1 MIADRCQVFNTF
13 RDPAGSLR
21 IEKGRVLRSVQPK
34 YAASTQAFLES
45 ETACEWVSAG
55 WMVSSRMLGV
65 RADGALEIEHDRI
78 FFPSY
83 PWEWC
88 IEQWAAA
95 ATLTLDLCAKL
106 VRQGLILKDA
116 TPLNILFSG
125 TQPVLVDVLSI
136 ETREPTNPLWNA
148 YGQFM
153 RTFILPMIA
162 YKYLGWPL
170 RASCF
175 RRDGYEPGT
184 LYPALSWTQLLRSP
198 LWSSVAL
205 PVLLENTSRKSSSPS
220 TLHLS
225 ADAAEDVLLRRL
237 DKLKRM
243 VKSLQPERKRS
254 RWSDYQETAQH
265 YSSDDHRRKE
275 EFVVKALGI
284 AQPETVLDV
293 GANTGT
299 YSRIAANCGARVVA
313 LDTDAAATSLNY
325 ERARERGHSIL
336 ALHADI
342 ARPTPADGWR
352 NRESLSLLER
362 CAQRFDCVMLLGVL
376 HHVLVT
382 DQIPVEEIALLLA
395 DLGPRWL
402 VVEWIPPSDEKFKE
416 ICRGRDDLYGQ
427 LKERDLT
434 AALDPY
440 FQCKLREQL
449 HNGRSLL
456 LLEAR

>member
-1 MIADRCQVFNTF
+1 VIADRCQVFSTF

-21 IEKGRVLRSVQPK
+21 IEKGRVLRMVQPK
-34 YAASTQAFLES
+34 YAAAAQAFLQS
-45 ETACEWVSAG
+45 KTASEWVDAG

-65 RADGALEIEHDRI
+65 RADGALEMEHDRI

-88 IEQWAAA
+88 IEQWASAA
-95 ATLTLDLCAKL
+95 ILTLDLCEKL
-106 VRQGLILKDA
+106 VAQGLILKDA

-162 YKYLGWPL
+162 LKYLGWPL
-170 RASCF
+170 KASCF

-184 LYPALSWTQLLRSP
+184 LYPALSWAQRLRSP
-198 LWSSVAL
+198 IWSTVAL
-205 PVLLENTSRKSSSPS
+205 PVLLENTSRKNPARS
-220 TLHLS
+220 TLRLS

-237 DKLKRM
+237 RKLKR
-243 VKSLQPERKRS
+243 VVRKLQPEKEHS

-265 YSSDDHRRKE
+265 YSGDDHRRKE
-275 EFVVKALGI
+275 AFVVKAMGI
-284 AQPETVLDV
+284 ARPDTVLDI

-299 YSRIAANCGARVVA
+299 YSRLAASCGARVVA
-313 LDTDAAATSLNY
+313 LDTDAAATSLNF
-325 ERARERGHSIL
+325 ERAREHGDSIL

-342 ARPTPADGWR
+342 ARPTPAEGWR

-362 CAQRFDCVMLLGVL
+362 CAQHFDCVMLLGVL
-376 HHVLVT
+376 HHLVVT
-382 DQIPVEEIALLLA
+382 DQIPLAEIARLLS

-427 LKERDLT
+427 LRESDLT
-434 AALDPY
+434 AAFEPY
-440 FQCKLREQL
+440 FQCGLREQL
-449 HNGRSLL
+449 DNGRSLL